1 MDTRFENGY
10 YDSAGQLSKMT
21 EDGSSD
27 QTTSYSYD
35 SDSNVTSVKD
45 PDGNTTTYG
54 YDAEDNLTS
63 VVDPQAAVKSFT

>member
-1 MDTRFENGY
+1 
-10 YDSAGQLSKMT
+10 MT